1 MNDKNFETELVSGD
15 VWIMRR
21 YDAWYPMLKT
31 PQGTL
36 AFLNG
41 PYDHHDGSRE
51 SSLAIAHKFIA
62 KNVPDAV
69 ASEVEDDMERAR
81 RYGKGDQKFILGE
94 TK

>member
-1 MNDKNFETELVSGD
+1 MNDNNFETELVSGD

-21 YDAWYPMLKT
+21 YDQWYPMLKT
-31 PQGTL
+31 PQGNL

-62 KNVPDAV
+62 KNVCVSDAT
-69 ASEVEDDMERAR
+69 ASGEDDMERAR
-81 RYGKGDQKFILGE
+81 RYGKGDQKLGE